1 MNMNFTITQ
10 MILSVLIF
18 LVMFFGIA
26 FLLNMLLRMSW
37 FVAIL
42 YPLIVVF
49 IIDEVGFFDYFT
61 NPGSSFS
68 ALGDK
73 FVSLHMADIVILTS
87 GFVGAIIAG
96 IVIKMLRKSGYQ
108 MF

>member
-1 MNMNFTITQ
+1 MDFSIAQ

-18 LVMFFGIA
+18 FVMFFGIA
-26 FLLNMLLRMSW
+26 FLINMLLRMTW
-37 FVAIL
+37 FMAFL

-49 IIDEVGFFDYFT
+49 IIDEVGFFDYFLK
-61 NPGSSFS
+61 PGTAFS

-73 FVSLHMADIVILTS
+73 IVSLHIADIVILSS
-87 GFVGAIIAG
+87 GLLGTIVAG
-96 IVIKMLRKSGYQ
+96 IVIKQLRKNGYQ

>member
-1 MNMNFTITQ
+1 MTMNFTITQ

-42 YPLIVVF
+42 YPLIVIF
-49 IIDEVGFFDYFT
+49 IIDEVGIFDYFT
-61 NPGSSFS
+61 KPGSSFS
-68 ALGDK
+68 ALGEK
-73 FVSLHMADIVILTS
+73 LMSLHMADIVILSS
-87 GFVGAIIAG
+87 GFVGAILAG

>member
-1 MNMNFTITQ
+1 MDFTIAQ

-18 LVMFFGIA
+18 FVMFFGIA
-26 FLLNMLLRMSW
+26 FLINMLLRMTW
-37 FVAIL
+37 FMAFL

-49 IIDEVGFFDYFT
+49 IIDEVGFFDYFLK
-61 NPGSSFS
+61 PGAAFS

-73 FVSLHMADIVILTS
+73 IVALHIADIVILS
-87 GFVGAIIAG
+87 GGLLGAIVAG
-96 IVIKMLRKSGYQ
+96 IVIKQLRKNGYQ

>member
-1 MNMNFTITQ
+1 MDFMIVQ
-10 MILSVLIF
+10 MFLSVLIF

-26 FLLNMLLRMSW
+26 FLINMLLRMTW
-37 FVAIL
+37 FMAIL
-42 YPLIVVF
+42 YPIVVVL

-61 NPGSSFS
+61 KPGNAFS

-73 FVSLHMADIVILTS
+73 LLSLHAADIIILSS
-87 GFVGAIIAG
+87 GLVGAILAG
-96 IVIKMLRKSGYQ
+96 FVMKYLRKNGYQ